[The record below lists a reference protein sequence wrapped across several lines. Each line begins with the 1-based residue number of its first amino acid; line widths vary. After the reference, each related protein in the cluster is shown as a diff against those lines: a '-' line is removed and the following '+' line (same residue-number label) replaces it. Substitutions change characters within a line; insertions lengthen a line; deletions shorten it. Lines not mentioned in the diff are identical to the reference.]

1 MIKRPPSA
9 RDKRKD
15 RQVAESEKSELK
27 RGLDL
32 TIDRSINSVTAKIEA
47 LLQKNGQLFDPK
59 CGTVRIRTPA
69 EGN

>member
-47 LLQKNGQLFDPK
+47 LLQKNGQLFDQNA
-59 CGTVRIRTPA
+59 VLS
-69 EGN
+69 